1 VDQGVDQKVEQTSNG
16 APKAA
21 KPPLGI
27 FQAKC
32 DDKGRLKLPSEIV
45 SYLRSLAVER
55 VFITTVDLKL
65 IRIYSET
72 LWESNQ
78 NLFLDAGEN
87 AKIAQDVAF
96 IANLFGAHSEIDD
109 NGRVL
114 IPTELRRKLEVEGQP
129 VWMDLYNGRINVFG
143 KKVYDERMHRALD
156 GLEDK
161 VSKLEVAGFK

>member
-1 VDQGVDQKVEQTSNG
+1 MEQSSN
-16 APKAA
+16 AAA

-32 DDKGRLKLPSEIV
+32 DEKGRLKLPSEIV
-45 SYLRSLAVER
+45 GYLKAQGVER

-65 IRIYSET
+65 IRIYSES

-78 NLFLDAGEN
+78 NIFARGGET

-96 IANLFGAHSEIDD
+96 IANLYGGLSEIDD
-109 NGRVL
+109 SGRVL
-114 IPTELRRKLEVEGQP
+114 IPAELRRKLEVEGQP
-129 VWMDLYNGRINVFG
+129 VWLDVYNGRINVFG

-161 VSKLEVAGFK
+161 VSRLEANGFR

>member
-1 VDQGVDQKVEQTSNG
+1 MGYFKAQG
-16 APKAA
+16 
-21 KPPLGI
+21 
-27 FQAKC
+27 
-32 DDKGRLKLPSEIV
+32 
-45 SYLRSLAVER
+45 VER

-78 NLFLDAGEN
+78 NIFAQGGDT

-96 IANLFGAHSEIDD
+96 IANLYGGLSEIDD

-114 IPTELRRKLEVEGQP
+114 IPAELRRKLEVEGQP
-129 VWMDLYNGRINVFG
+129 VWLDVYNGRINVFG

-156 GLEDK
+156 GLEEK
-161 VSKLEVAGFK
+161 VNRLEANGFR